1 MQALLALY
9 VDGRLILQFQKKSF
23 LAKKKKLNFFCKKM
37 KETLP

>member
-9 VDGRLILQFQKKSF
+9 ADGRLILHFQKKSF
-23 LAKKKKLNFFCKKM
+23 LAKKKLNFFCKKM